1 MGTSP
6 CDYRLLGGTR
16 RASNANR
23 FDMVSARCRD
33 NDTSTRINS
42 HQFVCLFSSPAHSC
56 TAAPLNFDWKRK
68 DRAFIPSSLVSG
80 HKVRHLWC
88 KLVVARFR
96 VSSILTYSHQY
107 FALSSS
113 YYLLH
118 LIGLVRAEKN
128 SRNATM
134 VRRNNQQKG
143 GGGGGHGD

>member
-1 MGTSP
+1 MVLFASL
-6 CDYRLLGGTR
+6 RLRWWLFRPWLVCSSALSTR
-16 RASNANR
+16 SVLAKETRTSNANF

-96 VSSILTYSHQY
+96 LISILATFLPFQMAYNRYSKIGEP
-107 FALSSS
+107 LS
-113 YYLLH
+113 
-118 LIGLVRAEKN
+118 N
-128 SRNATM
+128 
-134 VRRNNQQKG
+134 
-143 GGGGGHGD
+143 